1 MGMALLTWMLGITAS
16 ILSVAYIVILAF
28 LLAAK
33 RRMATPAIP
42 RSRTTSRNLSRIPE
56 MRYRTQ

>member
-1 MGMALLTWMLGITAS
+1 MGMALLLWMLGIAAS

-33 RRMATPAIP
+33 RRMETPVV
-42 RSRTTSRNLSRIPE
+42 SRTSAVTRSSRIPE
-56 MRYRTQ
+56 MRYRAP

>member
-1 MGMALLTWMLGITAS
+1 MGMALLLWMLGIAAS

-33 RRMATPAIP
+33 RRMETPAVTRTRAVARP
-42 RSRTTSRNLSRIPE
+42 SRLPE
-56 MRYRTQ
+56 MRYRVP